1 MRLIPQRLLNQPF
14 MQQILSDG
22 ASYVLRKTLH
32 EPALNREGYISKSVL
47 TMVLKGEQK
56 IMTYDGNLIQ
66 VPAGSMMFIP
76 KGMYNV
82 SDLLGDNNKESK
94 GFESVLFF
102 FDDSIT
108 EGFLLGKGVNVNPK
122 QTWPEAYLFKNQE
135 SVKAYLQALS
145 AIVPKMNVIK
155 EEFVQVK
162 MYELLYLLE
171 ALDENFIHFLSQSLL
186 GTPRNIKTFME
197 ANYDKPLKVEDYA
210 YLTGKSISTFRREFK
225 TRFDTTPQK
234 WLMDKRLTKAREM
247 LVSTEISVT
256 QVALET
262 GYENVSHFIKEFKKK
277 YQMTPKQLLIEH
289 QEGLS
294 L

>member
-14 MQQILSDG
+14 MQQILSDD
-22 ASYVLRKTLH
+22 ASYILRKTLS

-47 TMVLKGEQK
+47 AMVLKGEQK
-56 IMTYDGNLIQ
+56 ITTYDGNMIHI
-66 VPAGSMMFIP
+66 PAGSMMFIP
-76 KGMYNV
+76 KGMYSV
-82 SDLLGDNNKESK
+82 SDLLSDNK
-94 GFESVLFF
+94 GFENVLFF

-108 EGFLLGKGVNVNPK
+108 EGFLLGKGVNINPQ
-122 QTWPEAYLFKNQE
+122 QTWPEAYRFKNQE
-135 SVKAYLQALS
+135 SVKAYLDALS

-155 EEFVQVK
+155 EEFVRVK

-171 ALDENFIHFLSQSLL
+171 ALDENFIHFLSHSLL

-277 YQMTPKQLLIEH
+277 YQMTPKQVLIEH